1 MGLSRDDKIKRWL
14 PAGFYYSQK
23 IAKVTRNGEPEL
35 RILRDL
41 VPAGCTAI
49 DVGANR
55 GYYSYALSKIA
66 GSVQAF
72 EPHPEL
78 ARFARRKLGP
88 TIPVHEVALSNR
100 KGWTTLYVPQVQR
113 GVDVHYNSSLKK
125 VYPYETYI
133 EFRVPMKTLDDFAFD
148 HVGFIKIDAEG
159 SDMDIVEGARETIE
173 RDRPNMIVELVAMTH
188 ADPGACIERI
198 KSQFDYDAH
207 ILVDGHLVDAHAAI
221 ADVAHTLN
229 TCNVVFTPR

>member
-1 MGLSRDDKIKRWL
+1 MGLSRDDKIKRWI

-23 IAKVTRNGEPEL
+23 IAKVTKNGEPEL

-49 DVGANR
+49 DIGANR

-66 GSVQAF
+66 GRVEAF

-88 TIPVHEVALSNR
+88 GIPVHEVALSNR
-100 KGWTTLYVPQVQR
+100 EGWATLYVPQLLP
-113 GVDVHYNSSLKK
+113 GVDVHYNSSLTKI
-125 VYPYETYI
+125 YPYEKYV
-133 EFRVPMKTLDDFAFD
+133 EFRVPTKRLDDFEFGR
-148 HVGFIKIDAEG
+148 VGFIKIDAEG
-159 SDMDIVEGARETIE
+159 SDMDIVEGASRTIA
-173 RDRPNMIVELVAMTH
+173 RDRPTMIVELVAMTH
-188 ADPGACIERI
+188 ADPDACIDRI
-198 KSQFDYDAH
+198 KNQFDYDAH
-207 ILVDGHLVDAHAAI
+207 ILIGGALLEAHAAI
-221 ADVAHTLN
+221 ADATQALN

>member
-1 MGLSRDDKIKRWL
+1 MGLSLDDKIKRWI

-23 IAKVTRNGEPEL
+23 IAKVTKNGEPEL
-35 RILRDL
+35 RILHDL

-66 GSVQAF
+66 GRVEAF

-100 KGWTTLYVPQVQR
+100 EGWATLYVPQMLP
-113 GVDVHYNSSLKK
+113 GIDVHYNSSLSKI
-125 VYPYETYI
+125 YPYDNYI
-133 EFRVPMKTLDDFAFD
+133 EFRVPTKRLDDFEFGRI
-148 HVGFIKIDAEG
+148 GFIKIDAEG
-159 SDMDIVEGARETIE
+159 SDMDVVEGARRTIE
-173 RDRPNMIVELVAMTH
+173 HDRPNMIVELVAMTH
-188 ADPGACIERI
+188 ADPGACIDRI
-198 KSQFDYDAH
+198 KSEFNYDAR
-207 ILVDGHLVDAHAAI
+207 ILVEGRLVDAHAA
-221 ADVAHTLN
+221 VANVGQALN
-229 TCNVVFTPR
+229 TCNVIFTPR